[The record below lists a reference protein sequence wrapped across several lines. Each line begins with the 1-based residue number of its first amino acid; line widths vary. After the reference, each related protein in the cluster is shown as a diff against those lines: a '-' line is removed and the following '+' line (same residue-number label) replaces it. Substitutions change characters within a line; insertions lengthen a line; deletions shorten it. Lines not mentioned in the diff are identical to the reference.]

1 MKKMLAL
8 VSVLMLVIL
17 TACSG
22 SGNSASGNT
31 TATNSNVPAASEAT
45 ASKDGD
51 KLKVVL
57 LIPGNLGDKS
67 FLDSANR
74 GLEMVRDQLGATTK
88 VIEMGTDQT
97 KWEPIYRDVVEQDW
111 DLIISGNSTAS
122 EIFHAIA
129 AEHPEKKFIDFDTDF
144 EDVPANVYAMWYRVN
159 DASFLAGAAAALTTT
174 SNLPNANPEKIIG
187 FLGGLDVPGINAF
200 LVGYIEGAQ
209 YVVPDIK
216 VITSYAGDFG
226 DPAKGKELSLV
237 QYNSGADV
245 IFGAAGGTGLGI
257 FDAAKEKKKYAI
269 GVDSDQA
276 EMVKGTDP
284 EKANLILTSSL
295 KNIDQSILRAVKK
308 YQEGTLEFGK
318 RETLSFTEGAVGI
331 AKNDIYNAAFTPEMK
346 AKIEEIEKKLINKEI
361 VVSDAVSMETSEV
374 EKIRNAVKP

>member
-8 VSVLMLVIL
+8 ITTLMLVVL
-17 TACSG
+17 TACSNN
-22 SGNSASGNT
+22 GNSANKETSTNAAN
-31 TATNSNVPAASEAT
+31 TATANAT
-45 ASKDGD
+45 EEF
-51 KLKVVL
+51 KVVL

-74 GLEMVRDQLGATTK
+74 GLELVRDELGATTK

-97 KWEPIYRDVVEQDW
+97 KWEPIYRDIVEQDW
-111 DLIISGNSTAS
+111 DLIISGNSTAT
-122 EIFHAIA
+122 EIFHGIA
-129 AEHPEKKFIDFDTDF
+129 AEHPDKKFIDFDTDF
-144 EDVPANVYAMWYRVN
+144 EDVPENVYAMWYRVN

-174 SNLPNANPEKIIG
+174 SELPGANPEKIIG

-209 YVVPDIK
+209 YVDPDIK

-276 EMVKGTDP
+276 EMVKDTDP
-284 EKANLILTSSL
+284 EKANLIITSSL
-295 KNIDQSILRAVKK
+295 KNVDQSILRAVKMYK
-308 YQEGTLEFGK
+308 EGTLKFGQ

-331 AKNDIYNAAFTPEMK
+331 AKNEIYSSAFTDEMK
-346 AKIEEIEKKLINKEI
+346 AKIDEIEQKLISKEI
-361 VVSDAVSMETSEV
+361 TVSDAVSMETSEV

>member
-22 SGNSASGNT
+22 SGNSATGNT
-31 TATNSNVPAASEAT
+31 AATSSNAPAASEAA

-74 GLEMVRDQLGATTK
+74 GLELVRDQLGATTK

-144 EDVPANVYAMWYRVN
+144 EDVPDNVYAMWYRVN

-284 EKANLILTSSL
+284 DKANLILTSSM

-361 VVSDAVSMETSEV
+361 VVSDASKMETSEV

>member
-1 MKKMLAL
+1 MKKMLAM

-22 SGNSASGNT
+22 SGNSATGNT
-31 TATNSNVPAASEAT
+31 AATSSNAPAASEAA

-74 GLEMVRDQLGATTK
+74 GLELVRDQLGATTK

-144 EDVPANVYAMWYRVN
+144 EDVPDNVYAMWYRVN

-284 EKANLILTSSL
+284 DKANLILTSSM

-308 YQEGTLEFGK
+308 YQDGTLEFGK

-361 VVSDAVSMETSEV
+361 VVSDASKMETSEV

>member
-22 SGNSASGNT
+22 SGNSATGNT
-31 TATNSNVPAASEAT
+31 AATSSNAPAASEAA

-74 GLEMVRDQLGATTK
+74 GLELVRDQLGATTK

-144 EDVPANVYAMWYRVN
+144 EDVPDNVYAMWYRVN

-284 EKANLILTSSL
+284 DKANLILTSSM

-308 YQEGTLEFGK
+308 YQDGTLEFGK

-361 VVSDAVSMETSEV
+361 VVSDASKMETSEV

>member
-22 SGNSASGNT
+22 SGNSATGNT
-31 TATNSNVPAASEAT
+31 AATSSNAPAASEAA

-74 GLEMVRDQLGATTK
+74 GLELVRDQLGATTK

-144 EDVPANVYAMWYRVN
+144 EDVPDNVYAMWYRVN

-187 FLGGLDVPGINAF
+187 FLGGLVVPGINAF

-284 EKANLILTSSL
+284 DKANLILTSSM

-308 YQEGTLEFGK
+308 YQDGTLEFGK

-361 VVSDAVSMETSEV
+361 VVSDASKMETSEV

>member
-22 SGNSASGNT
+22 SGNSATGNT
-31 TATNSNVPAASEAT
+31 AATSSNAPAASEAA

-74 GLEMVRDQLGATTK
+74 GLELVRDQLGATIK

-144 EDVPANVYAMWYRVN
+144 EDVPDNVYAMWYRVN

-284 EKANLILTSSL
+284 DKANLILTSSM

-361 VVSDAVSMETSEV
+361 VVSDASKMETSEV

>member
-8 VSVLMLVIL
+8 ITTLLLVVL
-17 TACSG
+17 TACSN
-22 SGNSASGNT
+22 SGNSANQENAPAANQANA
-31 TATNSNVPAASEAT
+31 ATNAS
-45 ASKDGD
+45 D

-74 GLEMVRDQLGATTK
+74 GVEMVRDQLGATTK

-97 KWEPIYRDVVEQDW
+97 KWEPIYRDIAEQDW

-122 EIFHAIA
+122 EIFHTVAS
-129 AEHPEKKFIDFDTDF
+129 EHPEKKFIDFETDF
-144 EDVPANVYAMWYRVN
+144 EDIPANMYAMFYKVN

-174 SNLPNANPEKIIG
+174 SGLPNANPEKIIG

-209 YVVPDIK
+209 YVDPDIK

-226 DPAKGKELSLV
+226 DPAKGKELALV

-269 GVDSDQA
+269 GVDSDQS
-276 EMVKGTDP
+276 EMLKDTDP
-284 EKANLILTSSL
+284 EKANLIITSSM
-295 KNIDQSILRAVKK
+295 KNVDQSILRAVKK
-308 YQEGTLEFGK
+308 YKEGTLEFGK

-331 AKNDIYNAAFTPEMK
+331 AKNDVYNSAFTDEMK
-346 AKIEEIEKKLINKEI
+346 ARIDEIEQKLISKEI
-361 VVSDAVSMETSEV
+361 TVSDAVSMETSEV

>member
-22 SGNSASGNT
+22 SDNSANGNT
-31 TATNSNVPAASEAT
+31 AATDSNAPATSETAT
-45 ASKDGD
+45 SKDGD

-97 KWEPIYRDVVEQDW
+97 KWEPIYLDVVEQDW

-129 AEHPEKKFIDFDTDF
+129 AEHPEKKFIDFETDF
-144 EDVPANVYAMWYRVN
+144 VDIPDNVYAMWYRVN
-159 DASFLAGAAAALTTT
+159 DASFLAGAAAALTST

-216 VITSYAGDFG
+216 VFTSYAGDFG

-276 EMVKGTDP
+276 EMVKSTDP
-284 EKANLILTSSL
+284 DKANLIVTSSM
-295 KNIDQSILRAVKK
+295 KNVDQSILRAVKK
-308 YQEGTLEFGK
+308 YQEGTLEFGE

-346 AKIEEIEKKLINKEI
+346 SKIEEIEKKLINKEI
-361 VVSDAVSMETSEV
+361 VVSDASKMETSEV
-374 EKIRNAVKP
+374 EEIRNAVKP

>member
-1 MKKMLAL
+1 
-8 VSVLMLVIL
+8 
-17 TACSG
+17 
-22 SGNSASGNT
+22 
-31 TATNSNVPAASEAT
+31 
-45 ASKDGD
+45 
-51 KLKVVL
+51 
-57 LIPGNLGDKS
+57 
-67 FLDSANR
+67 
-74 GLEMVRDQLGATTK
+74 MVRDQLGATTK

-97 KWEPIYRDVVEQDW
+97 KWEPIYLDVVEQDW

-129 AEHPEKKFIDFDTDF
+129 AEHPEKKFIDFETDF
-144 EDVPANVYAMWYRVN
+144 VDIPDNVYAMWYRVN
-159 DASFLAGAAAALTTT
+159 DASFLAGAAAALTST

-216 VITSYAGDFG
+216 VFTSYAGDFG

-276 EMVKGTDP
+276 EMVKSTDP
-284 EKANLILTSSL
+284 DKANLIVTSSM
-295 KNIDQSILRAVKK
+295 KNVDQSILRAVKK
-308 YQEGTLEFGK
+308 YQEGTLEFGE

-346 AKIEEIEKKLINKEI
+346 SKIEEIEKKLINKEI
-361 VVSDAVSMETSEV
+361 VVSDASKMETSEV
-374 EKIRNAVKP
+374 EEIRNAVKP